1 MLIRDEKMKIG
12 GSNLS
17 EFEELLEKIQQQKP
31 ELTKQD
37 IEDKIKQK
45 MEKIGPGYLTNEGAL
60 FLIAGDLGISLKQNF
75 KELPTEMGLKDIYVG
90 ARDVSI
96 ESRVL
101 NISPTKQFSRK
112 DGSPF
117 LLRTMTVYDNDSAVS
132 VKLWDEKANLPGIDE
147 LKPGDL
153 IKIIKAYVKSDL
165 NGSPTIN
172 VGSGSNIE
180 STNKESKICAV
191 DELTIDVSEVKENQ
205 SNLVV
210 SGKIDGSIT
219 TLEFTNRR
227 GEPGKGL
234 RMRLK
239 GKDDATKGVVIWGR
253 DESFLPKVIPQNA
266 KVRLLGVRTKV
277 GNQGLEIHGNEATLV
292 EIEGGKEVE
301 PVIVRIGTKRND
313 GDKTVAIGID
323 IKKNM
328 VYMSDSSKMLDSV
341 NTGDVVEC
349 MPSKVFGNSITINH
363 DSFLRKIDDDKSIP
377 PLSSLRTKI
386 SEVKSGNDYC
396 VEAII
401 LKEPEKREVQT
412 KTGETILLSEMF
424 VEDDSGQ
431 IWIKGWRNQAILL
444 DGHSVGEIISVT
456 AVNAKAGL
464 EGRTEL
470 FLTPFSSIVKKN

>member
-1 MLIRDEKMKIG
+1 M
-12 GSNLS
+12 S
-17 EFEELLEKIQQQKP
+17 EFEELLEKIREQKP
-31 ELTKQD
+31 ELTKED
-37 IEDKIKQK
+37 IDDKIKQK
-45 MEKIGPGYLTNEGAL
+45 KEKIGVGYLTDQGAL
-60 FLIAGDLGISLKQNF
+60 FLIASDLGISLKQTL
-75 KELPTEMGLKDIYVG
+75 KVEMGLKDIYVG
-90 ARDVSI
+90 AKDVSI

-117 LLRTMTVYDNDSAVS
+117 LLRTMTVYDNDSTAS
-132 VKLWDEKANLPGIDE
+132 VKLWDEKANLPGIEE

-153 IKIIKAYVKSDL
+153 INIIKAYVKSDL

-180 STNKESKICAV
+180 SANKESKICPIDDLAV
-191 DELTIDVSEVKENQ
+191 DVSDVKENQ

-210 SGKIDGSIT
+210 LGKIDGNIT
-219 TLEFTNRR
+219 TLEFTNKR

-234 RMRLK
+234 KMRLK
-239 GKDDATKGVVIWGR
+239 GNDGAAKGVVIWGK
-253 DESFLPKVIPQNA
+253 DESFLPKLIPQNA

-292 EIEGGKEVE
+292 EIEGGKETE
-301 PVIVRIGTKRND
+301 PVIVRIVTIKRND
-313 GDKTVAIGID
+313 GEKTIATGID
-323 IKKNM
+323 DKKNM
-328 VYMSDSSKMLDSV
+328 VYISDSSNMLDSI
-341 NTGDVVEC
+341 NIGDVIEC
-349 MPSKVFGNSITINH
+349 MPSQVFGNSITINQ
-363 DSFLRKIDDDKSIP
+363 DSFLRKIEDDKSMP
-377 PLSSLRTKI
+377 SLSSLRTKI

-431 IWIKGWRNQAILL
+431 IWLKGWRNQALLL
-444 DGHSVGEIISVT
+444 DGLSVGEIISVT
-456 AVNAKAGL
+456 TVNAKAGL

-470 FLTPFSSIVKKN
+470 FLTPFSTITKKN

>member
-1 MLIRDEKMKIG
+1 M
-12 GSNLS
+12 GSKLS
-17 EFEELLEKIQQQKP
+17 EFDELLDNILNQKP
-31 ELTKQD
+31 EFTRED
-37 IEDKIKQK
+37 ILDRVRQK
-45 MEKIGPGYLTNEGAL
+45 KEKIGPGYLTDQGAL
-60 FLIAGDLGISLKQNF
+60 FLIAEDLKVTLMQTF
-75 KELPTEMGLKDIYVG
+75 KAEVNLKDLSIG
-90 ARDVSI
+90 AKDVSVK
-96 ESRVL
+96 SRVL
-101 NISPTKQFSRK
+101 NISPARQFSRK

-117 LLRTMTVYDNDSAVS
+117 LLRTMTIYDNDSTVS
-132 VKLWDEKANLPGIDE
+132 VKLWDEKANLPGIE
-147 LKPGDL
+147 KLKPGDL

-180 STNKESKICAV
+180 SANKESKICPIDDLAV
-191 DELTIDVSEVKENQ
+191 DVSDVKENQ

-210 SGKIDGSIT
+210 LGKIDGNIT
-219 TLEFTNRR
+219 TLEFTNKR

-239 GKDDATKGVVIWGR
+239 GNDGTAKGVVIWGK
-253 DESFLPKVIPQNA
+253 DESFLPKVISQNA

-292 EIEGGKEVE
+292 EIEGGKETE
-301 PVIVRIGTKRND
+301 PVIVRIATIMKND
-313 GDKTVAIGID
+313 REKTIATGID
-323 IKKNM
+323 DKKNM
-328 VYMSDSSKMLDSV
+328 VYISDSSNMLDSI
-341 NTGDVVEC
+341 NIGDVIEC
-349 MPSKVFGNSITINH
+349 MPSKVFGNSITINQ
-363 DSFLRKIDDDKSIP
+363 DSFLRKIEDDQSIP

-386 SEVKSGNDYC
+386 SEIKSGNDYC

-444 DGHSVGEIISVT
+444 DGLSSGEIISVT

-470 FLTPFSSIVKKN
+470 FLTPYSAVVKKN

>member
-1 MLIRDEKMKIG
+1 M
-12 GSNLS
+12 S
-17 EFEELLEKIQQQKP
+17 EFEELLKKIQEQKP

-37 IEDKIKQK
+37 IEDRIKQK
-45 MEKIGPGYLTNEGAL
+45 KEKIGAGYLTDQGAL
-60 FLIAGDLGISLKQNF
+60 FLIAADLGISLKQTL
-75 KELPTEMGLKDIYVG
+75 KVEMNLKDLYVG
-90 ARDVSI
+90 AKDVSI

-132 VKLWDEKANLPGIDE
+132 VKLWDEKANLPGIED

-180 STNKESKICAV
+180 STNKESEIRPI
-191 DELTIDVSEVKENQ
+191 DDLTIDVSEVKENQ

-210 SGKIDGSIT
+210 SGKIDGNIT

-239 GKDDATKGVVIWGR
+239 GNDGTAKGVVIWGK
-253 DESFLPKVIPQNA
+253 DESLLPKVISQNA
-266 KVRLLGVRTKV
+266 KVRLLGVRTKI

-292 EIEGGKEVE
+292 EIEGGNESE
-301 PVIVRIGTKRND
+301 PVIVRIATIKRND
-313 GDKTVAIGID
+313 GGKTVAIGID
-323 IKKNM
+323 NKKNM
-328 VYMSDSSKMLDSV
+328 VYVSDSSNMLVPISA
-341 NTGDVVEC
+341 GDVIEC
-349 MPSKVFGNSITINH
+349 MPSQVFGNSITINH

-377 PLSSLRTKI
+377 PLSELRTKI

-431 IWIKGWRNQAILL
+431 IWIKGWRNQAVLL
-444 DGHSVGEIISVT
+444 DGLSVGEIISVT

-470 FLTPFSSIVKKN
+470 FLTPFSAIVKKN

>member
-1 MLIRDEKMKIG
+1 LP
-12 GSNLS
+12 
-17 EFEELLEKIQQQKP
+17 EFEELLEKIQEQKP

-37 IEDKIKQK
+37 IEDRIKQK
-45 MEKIGPGYLTNEGAL
+45 KEKIGTGYLTEQGAL
-60 FLIAGDLGISLKQNF
+60 FLIASDLGITLKQTL
-75 KELPTEMGLKDIYVG
+75 KVEMNLKDLYVG
-90 ARDVSI
+90 AKDVSI

-101 NISPTKQFSRK
+101 NISPAKQFSRK

-132 VKLWDEKANLPGIDE
+132 VKLWDEKANLPGIEE

-180 STNKESKICAV
+180 PTNKESEIRPIN
-191 DELTIDVSEVKENQ
+191 DLTIDVSEVKENQ

-210 SGKIDGSIT
+210 SGKIDGGIT

-239 GKDDATKGVVIWGR
+239 GNDGTAKGVVIWGK
-253 DESFLPKVIPQNA
+253 DESFLPKVISQNA
-266 KVRLLGVRTKV
+266 KVRLLGVRTKI

-292 EIEGGKEVE
+292 EIEGGKESE
-301 PVIVRIGTKRND
+301 PVIVRIATIKRND
-313 GDKTVAIGID
+313 GGKTVAIGID
-323 IKKNM
+323 NKKNM
-328 VYMSDSSKMLDSV
+328 VYVSDSSNMLVPISA
-341 NTGDVVEC
+341 GDVIEC
-349 MPSKVFGNSITINH
+349 MPSQVFGNSITINH

-377 PLSSLRTKI
+377 PLSELRTKI

-424 VEDDSGQ
+424 VEDASGQ

>member
-1 MLIRDEKMKIG
+1 M
-12 GSNLS
+12 S
-17 EFEELLEKIQQQKP
+17 EFEELLEKIREQKP
-31 ELTKQD
+31 ELTKED
-37 IEDKIKQK
+37 IDDKIKQK
-45 MEKIGPGYLTNEGAL
+45 KEKIGVGYLTDQGAL
-60 FLIAGDLGISLKQNF
+60 FLIASDLGISLKQTL
-75 KELPTEMGLKDIYVG
+75 KVEMGLKDIYVG
-90 ARDVSI
+90 AKDVSI

-117 LLRTMTVYDNDSAVS
+117 LLRTMTVYDNDSTAS
-132 VKLWDEKANLPGIDE
+132 VKLWDEKANLPGIEE

-180 STNKESKICAV
+180 SANKESKICPIDDLA
-191 DELTIDVSEVKENQ
+191 IDVSDVKENQ

-210 SGKIDGSIT
+210 LGKMDGNIT
-219 TLEFTNRR
+219 TLEFTNKY
-227 GEPGKGL
+227 GKPGKGL

-239 GKDDATKGVVIWGR
+239 GNDGTAKGVVIWGK
-253 DESFLPKVIPQNA
+253 DESFLPKLIPQNA

-292 EIEGGKEVE
+292 EIEGGKETE
-301 PVIVRIGTKRND
+301 PVIVRIATIKRND
-313 GDKTVAIGID
+313 GEKAIATGID
-323 IKKNM
+323 DKKNM
-328 VYMSDSSKMLDSV
+328 VYISDSSNMLDSI
-341 NTGDVVEC
+341 NIGDVIEC
-349 MPSKVFGNSITINH
+349 MPSKVFGNSITINQ
-363 DSFLRKIDDDKSIP
+363 DSFLRKIEDDQSIP

-386 SEVKSGNDYC
+386 SEIKSGNDYC

-431 IWIKGWRNQAILL
+431 IWIKGWRNQAGLI
-444 DGHSVGEIISVT
+444 DGLSVGEIISVT
-456 AVNAKAGL
+456 TVNAKAGL

-470 FLTPFSSIVKKN
+470 FLTPFSTIVKKN

>member
-1 MLIRDEKMKIG
+1 MLIRDEKDKIE

-17 EFEELLEKIQQQKP
+17 EFEELLEKIQKQKP

-37 IEDKIKQK
+37 IDDKIKQK
-45 MEKIGPGYLTNEGAL
+45 KERLGEGYLTDQGAL
-60 FLIAGDLGISLKQNF
+60 FLIASDLGISLKQTL
-75 KELPTEMGLKDIYVG
+75 KTEMSLKDIYVG
-90 ARDVSI
+90 AKDVSI
-96 ESRVL
+96 ESRIL

-117 LLRTMTVYDNDSAVS
+117 LLRTMTVYDNDSTAS
-132 VKLWDEKANLPGIDE
+132 VKLWDEKANLPGIEE

-180 STNKESKICAV
+180 STNKESEIRPI
-191 DELTIDVSEVKENQ
+191 DDLTIDVSEVKENQ

-210 SGKIDGSIT
+210 SGKIDGNVT

-234 RMRLK
+234 KIRLK
-239 GKDDATKGVVIWGR
+239 GNDGTTKGVVIWGK
-253 DESFLPKVIPQNA
+253 DESLLPKVISQNA

-277 GNQGLEIHGNEATLV
+277 GNQGIEIHGNEATLV
-292 EIEGGKEVE
+292 EVEGGKETE
-301 PVIVRIGTKRND
+301 PVIARIATIRSD
-313 GDKTVAIGID
+313 GGKTVAICID
-323 IKKNM
+323 NKKNM
-328 VYMSDSSKMLDSV
+328 LYMSDSSKKLDSIS
-341 NTGDVVEC
+341 TGDVIEC
-349 MPSKVFGNSITINH
+349 MPSQVFGNSITINH
-363 DSFLRKIDDDKSIP
+363 DSFLRKIDDDESVP
-377 PLSSLRTKI
+377 QLSNLRTKI
-386 SEVKSGNDYC
+386 SEIKSGNDYC
-396 VEAII
+396 VEAIV

-431 IWIKGWRNQAILL
+431 IWIKGWRNQAIIL
-444 DGHSVGEIISVT
+444 DGISVGEIISVT

-470 FLTPFSSIVKKN
+470 FLTPFSAVVKKN

>member
-1 MLIRDEKMKIG
+1 
-12 GSNLS
+12 LS
-17 EFEELLEKIQQQKP
+17 EFEELLEKIQEQKP

-37 IEDKIKQK
+37 IDDRIKQK
-45 MEKIGPGYLTNEGAL
+45 IEKIGPGYLTEEGAL
-60 FLIAGDLGISLKQNF
+60 FLIAKDLGISLKQTL
-75 KELPTEMGLKDIYVG
+75 KTEMSLKDIYVG
-90 ARDVSI
+90 AKDVSI

-132 VKLWDEKANLPGIDE
+132 VKLWDEKANLPGIEE

-165 NGSPTIN
+165 DGSPTIN

-180 STNKESKICAV
+180 PTNKESKIIAV
-191 DELTIDVSEVKENQ
+191 DELTIDASQVKENQ

-239 GKDDATKGVVIWGR
+239 GNDDATKGVVIWGR

-277 GNQGLEIHGNEATLV
+277 GNQGLEIHGNEATLI
-292 EIEGGKEVE
+292 EIEGGKESE
-301 PVIVRIGTKRND
+301 PVIVRVATMKRND
-313 GDKTVAIGID
+313 GGKTVAMGID
-323 IKKNM
+323 NKKNM
-328 VYMSDSSKMLDSV
+328 VYLTDSSNMLDSISA
-341 NTGDVVEC
+341 GDVIEC
-349 MPSKVFGNSITINH
+349 MPAQVFGNAVTINN
-363 DSFLRKIDDDKSIP
+363 DSFVRKIDDESIP
-377 PLSSLRTKI
+377 SLSDLRTKI
-386 SEVKSGNDYC
+386 SEIKSGNNYC

-424 VEDDSGQ
+424 VEDASGQ

-444 DGHSVGEIISVT
+444 DGLSSGEIISVT

-470 FLTPFSSIVKKN
+470 FLTPYSTVVKKN

>member
-1 MLIRDEKMKIG
+1 MLIRDEKDKIE

-17 EFEELLEKIQQQKP
+17 EFEELLEKIQEQKP

-37 IEDKIKQK
+37 IDDKIKQK
-45 MEKIGPGYLTNEGAL
+45 KERLGEGYLTDQGAL
-60 FLIAGDLGISLKQNF
+60 FLIASDLGISLKQTL
-75 KELPTEMGLKDIYVG
+75 KTEMSLKDIYVG
-90 ARDVSI
+90 AKDVSI
-96 ESRVL
+96 ESRIL

-117 LLRTMTVYDNDSAVS
+117 LLRTMTVYDNDSTAS
-132 VKLWDEKANLPGIDE
+132 VKLWDEKANLPGIEE

-180 STNKESKICAV
+180 STNKESEIRPI
-191 DELTIDVSEVKENQ
+191 DDLTIDVSEVKENQ

-210 SGKIDGSIT
+210 SGKIDGNVT

-234 RMRLK
+234 KIRLK
-239 GKDDATKGVVIWGR
+239 GNDGTTKGAVIWGK
-253 DESFLPKVIPQNA
+253 DESLLPKVISQNA

-277 GNQGLEIHGNEATLV
+277 GNQGIEIHGNEATLV
-292 EIEGGKEVE
+292 EVEGGKEME
-301 PVIVRIGTKRND
+301 PVIARIATIRSD
-313 GDKTVAIGID
+313 GGKTVAICID
-323 IKKNM
+323 NKKNM
-328 VYMSDSSKMLDSV
+328 LYMSDSSKKLDSIS
-341 NTGDVVEC
+341 TGDVIEC
-349 MPSKVFGNSITINH
+349 MPSQVFGNSITINH
-363 DSFLRKIDDDKSIP
+363 DSFLRKIDDDESVP
-377 PLSSLRTKI
+377 QLSNLRTKI
-386 SEVKSGNDYC
+386 SEIKSGNDYC
-396 VEAII
+396 VEAIV

-431 IWIKGWRNQAILL
+431 IWIKGWRNQAIIL
-444 DGHSVGEIISVT
+444 DGISVGEIISVT

-470 FLTPFSSIVKKN
+470 FLTPFSAVVKKN

>member
-1 MLIRDEKMKIG
+1 
-12 GSNLS
+12 LS
-17 EFEELLEKIQQQKP
+17 EFEELLEKIREQKP

-37 IEDKIKQK
+37 IDDRIKQK
-45 MEKIGPGYLTNEGAL
+45 IEKIGPGYLTEEGAL
-60 FLIAGDLGISLKQNF
+60 FLIAKDLGISLKQTL
-75 KELPTEMGLKDIYVG
+75 KTEMSLKDIYVG
-90 ARDVSI
+90 AKDVSI

-132 VKLWDEKANLPGIDE
+132 VKLWDEKANLPGIEE

-153 IKIIKAYVKSDL
+153 IKIIKAYIKSDL

-180 STNKESKICAV
+180 SANKESKICPIDDLAV
-191 DELTIDVSEVKENQ
+191 DVSDVKENQ

-210 SGKIDGSIT
+210 LGKIDGNIT
-219 TLEFTNRR
+219 TLEFTNKY
-227 GEPGKGL
+227 GKPGKGL

-239 GKDDATKGVVIWGR
+239 GNDGTAKGVVIWGK
-253 DESFLPKVIPQNA
+253 DESFLPKLIPQNA

-292 EIEGGKEVE
+292 EIEGGKETE
-301 PVIVRIGTKRND
+301 PVIVRIVTIKRND
-313 GDKTVAIGID
+313 GEKTIATGID
-323 IKKNM
+323 DKKNM
-328 VYMSDSSKMLDSV
+328 VYISDTSNMLDSI
-341 NTGDVVEC
+341 NIGDVVEC
-349 MPSKVFGNSITINH
+349 MPSLIFGNSITINQ
-363 DSFLRKIDDDKSIP
+363 DSFLRKIEDDKSVP
-377 PLSSLRTKI
+377 SLSSLRTKI
-386 SEVKSGNDYC
+386 SDVKSGNDYC

-431 IWIKGWRNQAILL
+431 IWIKGWRNQAVLL
-444 DGHSVGEIISVT
+444 DGLSVGEIISVT
-456 AVNAKAGL
+456 TVNAKAGL

-470 FLTPFSSIVKKN
+470 FLTPFSTIVKKN

>member
-1 MLIRDEKMKIG
+1 
-12 GSNLS
+12 LS
-17 EFEELLEKIQQQKP
+17 EFEELLEKIREQKP
-31 ELTKQD
+31 ELTKEAID
-37 IEDKIKQK
+37 DRIKEK
-45 MEKIGPGYLTNEGAL
+45 KEKIGTGYLTDQGAL
-60 FLIAGDLGISLKQNF
+60 FLIASDLGISLKQSS
-75 KELPTEMGLKDIYVG
+75 KAEIGLKDIYVG
-90 ARDVSI
+90 AKDVSI

-132 VKLWDEKANLPGIDE
+132 VKLWDEKANLPGIEE

-153 IKIIKAYVKSDL
+153 VKIIKAYVKSDL
-165 NGSPTIN
+165 DGSPTIN

-180 STNKESKICAV
+180 SANKESKICLIDDLA
-191 DELTIDVSEVKENQ
+191 IDVSNVKENQ

-210 SGKIDGSIT
+210 LGKMDGNIT

-239 GKDDATKGVVIWGR
+239 GNDGTAKGVVIWGK
-253 DESFLPKVIPQNA
+253 DESFLPKVIPKDA

-277 GNQGLEIHGNEATLV
+277 GNQGLEIHGNDATLIEV
-292 EIEGGKEVE
+292 EGGKEAE
-301 PVIVRIGTKRND
+301 PVIVRIATIKRND
-313 GDKTVAIGID
+313 GGKTVAVGID
-323 IKKNM
+323 SKKNM
-328 VYMSDSSKMLDSV
+328 IYISDSSKMLDSINV
-341 NTGDVVEC
+341 GDVIEC
-349 MPSKVFGNSITINH
+349 MPSKVFGSSITINQ
-363 DSFLRKIDDDKSIP
+363 DSFLRKIEDDSIP
-377 PLSSLRTKI
+377 SLSNIRTKI
-386 SEVKSGNDYC
+386 SEIKSGNDYC

-401 LKEPEKREVQT
+401 LKEPERREVQT

-444 DGHSVGEIISVT
+444 DGLSVGEIISVT
-456 AVNAKAGL
+456 GVNAKAGL
-464 EGRTEL
+464 EERTEL
-470 FLTPFSSIVKKN
+470 FLTPFSVIVKKN

>member
-1 MLIRDEKMKIG
+1 
-12 GSNLS
+12 LS
-17 EFEELLEKIQQQKP
+17 EFEELLEKIQEQKP

-37 IEDKIKQK
+37 IEDRIKQK
-45 MEKIGPGYLTNEGAL
+45 KEKIGTGYLTDQGAL
-60 FLIAGDLGISLKQNF
+60 FLIASDLGISLKQTL
-75 KELPTEMGLKDIYVG
+75 KVEMNLKDLYVG
-90 ARDVSI
+90 AKDVSV

-101 NISPTKQFSRK
+101 NISPAKQFSRK

-132 VKLWDEKANLPGIDE
+132 VKLWDEKANLPGIEE

-180 STNKESKICAV
+180 STNKESEICPI
-191 DELTIDVSEVKENQ
+191 DDLTIDASEIKENQ

-210 SGKIDGSIT
+210 SGKIDGGIT

-239 GKDDATKGVVIWGR
+239 GNDGTTKGVVIWGK
-253 DESFLPKVIPQNA
+253 DESFLPKVISQNA

-292 EIEGGKEVE
+292 EIEGGKELE
-301 PVIVRIGTKRND
+301 PVIVRIATIKRND
-313 GDKTVAIGID
+313 GGKTVAIGID
-323 IKKNM
+323 NKKNM
-328 VYMSDSSKMLDSV
+328 VYVSDSSNMLVPISA
-341 NTGDVVEC
+341 GDVIEC
-349 MPSKVFGNSITINH
+349 MPSQVFGNSITINH

-377 PLSSLRTKI
+377 PLSELRTKI

-401 LKEPEKREVQT
+401 LKEPERREVQT

-424 VEDDSGQ
+424 VEDASGQ

>member
-1 MLIRDEKMKIG
+1 
-12 GSNLS
+12 LS
-17 EFEELLEKIQQQKP
+17 EFEELLEKIQEQKP

-37 IEDKIKQK
+37 IDDKVKQK
-45 MEKIGPGYLTNEGAL
+45 IEKIGPGYLTDEGAL
-60 FLIAGDLGISLKQNF
+60 FLIAKDLGISLKQTL
-75 KELPTEMGLKDIYVG
+75 KTEMGLKDIYVG
-90 ARDVSI
+90 AKDVSI

-117 LLRTMTVYDNDSAVS
+117 LLRTMTVYDNDSTVS
-132 VKLWDEKANLPGIDE
+132 VKLWDEKANLPGIEE

-153 IKIIKAYVKSDL
+153 IKIIKAYIKSDL

-180 STNKESKICAV
+180 STNKESKIRAV

-234 RMRLK
+234 KMRLK
-239 GKDDATKGVVIWGR
+239 GNDDATKGVVIWGK

-266 KVRLLGVRTKV
+266 NVRLLGVRTKI
-277 GNQGLEIHGNEATLV
+277 GNQGLEIHGNEATLI
-292 EIEGGKEVE
+292 EIEGGKESE
-301 PVIVRIGTKRND
+301 PVIVRIATMKRND
-313 GDKTVAIGID
+313 GGKTVAVGID
-323 IKKNM
+323 NKKNM
-328 VYMSDSSKMLDSV
+328 VYLTDSSNMLDSIS
-341 NTGDVVEC
+341 TGDVIEC
-349 MPSKVFGNSITINH
+349 MPAQVFGNAVTINNN
-363 DSFLRKIDDDKSIP
+363 SFVRKIDDESIP
-377 PLSSLRTKI
+377 QLSSLRTKI
-386 SEVKSGNDYC
+386 SDIKSGNNYC
-396 VEAII
+396 IEAII

-424 VEDDSGQ
+424 VEDASGQ

-444 DGHSVGEIISVT
+444 DGLSSGEIISVT

-470 FLTPFSSIVKKN
+470 FLTPFSAVIKKN

>member
-1 MLIRDEKMKIG
+1 MLIRDEKKKIE
-12 GSNLS
+12 GSDLS
-17 EFEELLEKIQQQKP
+17 EFEELLEKIQEQKP

-37 IEDKIKQK
+37 IDDRIKQK
-45 MEKIGPGYLTNEGAL
+45 KEKIGTGYLTDHGAL
-60 FLIAGDLGISLKQNF
+60 FLIASDLGISLKQTL
-75 KELPTEMGLKDIYVG
+75 KTEMSLKDIYIG
-90 ARDVSI
+90 AKDISI

-117 LLRTMTVYDNDSAVS
+117 LLRTMTVYDNDSTVS
-132 VKLWDEKANLPGIDE
+132 VKLWDEKANLPGIED

-180 STNKESKICAV
+180 STNKESKIRAV
-191 DELTIDVSEVKENQ
+191 DELTIDISEVKENQ
-205 SNLVV
+205 NNLVV
-210 SGKIDGSIT
+210 SGRIDGSIT

-234 RMRLK
+234 KIRLK
-239 GKDDATKGVVIWGR
+239 GKDNTAKGVVIWGK
-253 DESFLPKVIPQNA
+253 DESFLPKVISQNA

-292 EIEGGKEVE
+292 EIEGGKESE
-301 PVIVRIGTKRND
+301 PVIVRVATMKRNA
-313 GDKTVAIGID
+313 GGKTIAMGID
-323 IKKNM
+323 NKKNI
-328 VYMSDSSKMLDSV
+328 VYLSDSSNLLDPFSV
-341 NTGDVVEC
+341 GDVIEC
-349 MPSKVFGNSITINH
+349 MPSQVFGNAVTINH
-363 DSFLRKIDDDKSIP
+363 DSFVRKIDDDKSIP
-377 PLSSLRTKI
+377 ELSSLRTKI
-386 SEVKSGNDYC
+386 SEIKPGNEYC

-401 LKEPEKREVQT
+401 LKEPEKREIQT

-444 DGHSVGEIISVT
+444 DGLSVGEIISVT
-456 AVNAKAGL
+456 TVNAKAGL

-470 FLTPFSSIVKKN
+470 FLTPFSTIVKKN

>member
-1 MLIRDEKMKIG
+1 
-12 GSNLS
+12 LS
-17 EFEELLEKIQQQKP
+17 EFEELLEKIQEQKP

-37 IEDKIKQK
+37 IEDRIKQK
-45 MEKIGPGYLTNEGAL
+45 KEKIGTGYLTDQGAL
-60 FLIAGDLGISLKQNF
+60 FLIASDLGISLKQTL
-75 KELPTEMGLKDIYVG
+75 KVEMNLKDLYVG
-90 ARDVSI
+90 AKDVSI

-101 NISPTKQFSRK
+101 NISPAKQFSRK

-132 VKLWDEKANLPGIDE
+132 VKLWDEKANLPGIEE

-180 STNKESKICAV
+180 STNKESEICPI
-191 DELTIDVSEVKENQ
+191 DDLTIDASEIKENQ
-205 SNLVV
+205 NNLVV
-210 SGKIDGSIT
+210 SGKIDGGIT

-239 GKDDATKGVVIWGR
+239 GNDGTTKGVVIWGK
-253 DESFLPKVIPQNA
+253 DESFLPKVISQNAKVRPKVISQNA

-277 GNQGLEIHGNEATLV
+277 GNQGLEIHGNEATLI
-292 EIEGGKEVE
+292 EIEGGKELE
-301 PVIVRIGTKRND
+301 PVIVRIATKRNE
-313 GDKTVAIGID
+313 GEKTVAIGID

-328 VYMSDSSKMLDSV
+328 VYVSDSSKMLDSV
-341 NTGDVVEC
+341 STGDVIEC
-349 MPSKVFGNSITINH
+349 MPSKVFGSSITINH

-401 LKEPEKREVQT
+401 LKEPERREVQT

-431 IWIKGWRNQAILL
+431 IWIKGWRNQAVLL
-444 DGHSVGEIISVT
+444 DGLSVGEIISVT

-470 FLTPFSSIVKKN
+470 FLTPFSAIVKKN